1 DSNRALRCPSAGAAQ
16 LPHRPGTDEPA
27 ILAGRS
33 GHDAHRH
40 HDRVPADQQRA
51 LGVVC
56 RSTHTVSVPDFRHD
70 ALSVATPGL
79 VKGPC
84 LETAGRTE
92 ITHRI
97 AGALCMLR

>member
-33 GHDAHRH
+33 GHDAHRQ
-40 HDRVPADQQRA
+40 HDRIPGDQQRA

-56 RSTHTVSVPDFRHD
+56 RRARTDGVPDFRND
-70 ALSVATPGL
+70 ALPVTAPAT
-79 VKGPC
+79 VKGGT
-84 LETAGRTE
+84 LETQLRLYSPRTWE
-92 ITHRI
+92 R
-97 AGALCMLR
+97 